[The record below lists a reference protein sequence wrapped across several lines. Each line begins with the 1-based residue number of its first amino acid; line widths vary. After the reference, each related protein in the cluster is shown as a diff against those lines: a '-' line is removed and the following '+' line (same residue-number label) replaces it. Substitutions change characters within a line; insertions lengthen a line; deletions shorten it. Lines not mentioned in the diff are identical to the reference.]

1 MSKPEKAILPA
12 LAPPGSLPKA
22 EEGTPCSAPLPPPPA
37 SEWMHG
43 SRMHGSKMYDLLT
56 AVNLVVQLRDR
67 GHVQGEPQEGVP
79 HPSQRGPQG

>member
-1 MSKPEKAILPA
+1 
-12 LAPPGSLPKA
+12 
-22 EEGTPCSAPLPPPPA
+22 
-37 SEWMHG
+37 
-43 SRMHGSKMYDLLT
+43 MHGSKMYDLLT